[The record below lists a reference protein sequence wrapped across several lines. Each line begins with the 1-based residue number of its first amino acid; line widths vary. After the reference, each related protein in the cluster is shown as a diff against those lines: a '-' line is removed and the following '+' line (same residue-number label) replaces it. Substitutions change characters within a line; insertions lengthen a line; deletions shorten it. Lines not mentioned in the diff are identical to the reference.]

1 MNHKYPWANKDL
13 GQHFLINESV
23 IEQICNN
30 FFNEAEGILEIGPG
44 PGILTEYLSKTTTPY
59 LVVEKDQR
67 FRPYLEKFIK
77 PEQIV
82 MKDALEV
89 NLQDLLEENH
99 FPKNNL
105 WVVSNLPYNISVPL
119 TLKFLSTPSLEKMT
133 LMMQKE
139 VAERIFPEGKK
150 ALKSMNSLMALC
162 QTFFSI
168 EKLCPVPPG
177 AFLPPPKVNST
188 VLSFVRKKAPA
199 FSLSDIP
206 KLEAFFQ
213 KLFLQKRKQLGKVLK
228 INFDANKVE
237 KILQEQNIDPQRRSE
252 TLTLD
257 EVHELFKKLP

>member
-1 MNHKYPWANKDL
+1 MNFKYPWANKDL

-30 FFNEAEGILEIGPG
+30 FFDETKGILEIGPG
-44 PGILTEYLSKTTTPY
+44 PGILTEFLSKTTAPF
-59 LVVEKDQR
+59 LVVEKDER

-77 PEQIV
+77 PEQII

-89 NLQDLLEENH
+89 DLQKLLEENN
-99 FPKNNL
+99 FPKDNL

-139 VAERIFPEGKK
+139 VAERMFPEGKK

-177 AFLPPPKVNST
+177 AFLPPPKVDST
-188 VLSFVRKKAPA
+188 VLSFVRKKNPV
-199 FSLSDIP
+199 FSLSAIP
-206 KLEAFFQ
+206 RLEVFFR

-228 INFDANKVE
+228 MNFDAKKVE
-237 KILQEQNIDPQRRSE
+237 KALQEQNIEPQRRSE
-252 TLTLD
+252 TLTLS
-257 EVHELFKKLP
+257 EVNELFRALS

>member
-1 MNHKYPWANKDL
+1 MNFKYPWANKDL

-30 FFNEAEGILEIGPG
+30 FFDETKGILEIGPG
-44 PGILTEYLSKTTTPY
+44 PGILTEFLSKTTAPF
-59 LVVEKDQR
+59 LVVEKDER

-77 PEQIV
+77 PEQII

-89 NLQDLLEENH
+89 DLQKLLEENN
-99 FPKNNL
+99 FPKDNL

-139 VAERIFPEGKK
+139 VAERMFPEGKK

-177 AFLPPPKVNST
+177 AFLPPPKVDST
-188 VLSFVRKKAPA
+188 VLSFVRKKNPV

-206 KLEAFFQ
+206 RLEIFFR

-228 INFDANKVE
+228 MNFDAKKVE
-237 KILQEQNIDPQRRSE
+237 KALQEQNIEPQRRSE
-252 TLTLD
+252 TLTLS
-257 EVHELFKKLP
+257 EVNELFRALS

>member
-1 MNHKYPWANKDL
+1 MNFKYPWANKDL

-30 FFNEAEGILEIGPG
+30 FFDETKGILEIGPG
-44 PGILTEYLSKTTTPY
+44 PGILTEFLSKTTAPF
-59 LVVEKDQR
+59 LVVEKDER

-77 PEQIV
+77 PEQII

-89 NLQDLLEENH
+89 DLQKLLEENN
-99 FPKNNL
+99 FPKDNL

-139 VAERIFPEGKK
+139 VAERMFPEGKK

-177 AFLPPPKVNST
+177 AFLPPPKVDST
-188 VLSFVRKKAPA
+188 VLSFVRKKNPV
-199 FSLSDIP
+199 FSLSAIP
-206 KLEAFFQ
+206 RLEVFFR

-228 INFDANKVE
+228 MNFDAKKVE
-237 KILQEQNIDPQRRSE
+237 KALQEQNIEPQRRSE
-252 TLTLD
+252 TLTLS
-257 EVHELFKKLP
+257 EVHELFRALS

>member
-1 MNHKYPWANKDL
+1 
-13 GQHFLINESV
+13 
-23 IEQICNN
+23 
-30 FFNEAEGILEIGPG
+30 
-44 PGILTEYLSKTTTPY
+44 
-59 LVVEKDQR
+59 
-67 FRPYLEKFIK
+67 
-77 PEQIV
+77 
-82 MKDALEV
+82 
-89 NLQDLLEENH
+89 
-99 FPKNNL
+99 

-162 QTFFSI
+162 QTFFSV

-213 KLFLQKRKQLGKVLK
+213 RLFLQKRKQLGKVLK
-228 INFDANKVE
+228 MNFDANKVE
-237 KILQEQNIDPQRRSE
+237 KVLQEQNIDPQRRSE

-257 EVHELFKKLP
+257 EVHELFKNLP

>member
-1 MNHKYPWANKDL
+1 MLY
-13 GQHFLINESV
+13 F
-23 IEQICNN
+23 
-30 FFNEAEGILEIGPG
+30 
-44 PGILTEYLSKTTTPY
+44 
-59 LVVEKDQR
+59 
-67 FRPYLEKFIK
+67 
-77 PEQIV
+77 
-82 MKDALEV
+82 
-89 NLQDLLEENH
+89 
-99 FPKNNL
+99 
-105 WVVSNLPYNISVPL
+105 
-119 TLKFLSTPSLEKMT
+119 
-133 LMMQKE
+133 
-139 VAERIFPEGKK
+139 
-150 ALKSMNSLMALC
+150 C

-228 INFDANKVE
+228 ISFDANKVE